1 MKRQPVLYTLDA
13 SGQEVHDEGTRL
25 REAGPA
31 SMVALPG
38 DVVAWAVTS
47 LDGLRELLTDPRVS
61 KDPRQHWP
69 RWINREITPEWP
81 LFTWVAVQNMLTAYG
96 ADHKRLRSLSAKAFT
111 ARNVAA
117 QRPRIEKITAGLLD
131 ALAAHPAGE
140 VVDLRE
146 AFAYPLPIEVI
157 SQLFGVPDAMR
168 AMLRKVVDGLFDTSL
183 SAEEARAN
191 QARLYPLLSEL
202 IGIKRESPADDMTSA
217 LIAARDDKD
226 NSRLSEAE
234 LADTLVLMLSAGH
247 ETTVNLLDQAVA
259 ALLTHPDQLEL
270 VRGGKSSWDDVIEE
284 TLRWQAPIP
293 FVPLRFAVEDLDFRG
308 VVIHKGDAIIGAYDA
323 ANRSPE
329 KNGENADEFDV
340 TRGNK
345 EYITFGYGVHHCL
358 GAPLAKLEARISL
371 SALFE
376 RFPNMSLAIPPTEL
390 SPVGSFVS
398 NGHRTLPVL
407 L

>member
-1 MKRQPVLYTLDA
+1 MTRLPVPYTLDA
-13 SGQEVHDEGTRL
+13 TGQDVHSEGTRL

-31 SMVALPG
+31 SLVVLPG
-38 DVVAWAVTS
+38 EVVAWAVTS
-47 LDGLRELLTDPRVS
+47 LSGLQELLIDPRVS

-69 RWINREITPEWP
+69 RWINCEITSEWP

-111 ARNVAA
+111 ARNIAA
-117 QRPRIEKITAGLLD
+117 QRPRIEKITADLLD

-140 VVDLRE
+140 AVDLRE
-146 AFAYPLPIEVI
+146 GFAFPLPIEVI
-157 SQLFGVPDAMR
+157 SQLFGVPDTMR

-183 SAEEARAN
+183 SAEEAKTN
-191 QARLYPLLSEL
+191 QAQLYPLLHEL

-217 LIAARDDKD
+217 LIAVRDDED

-247 ETTVNLLDQAVA
+247 ETTVNLLDQAIA
-259 ALLTHPDQLEL
+259 ALLTHPDQWEL
-270 VRGGKSSWDDVIEE
+270 VRSGKNSWDDVIEE

-293 FVPLRFAVEDLDFRG
+293 FVPLRFAVEDIDFHG
-308 VVIHKGDAIIGAYDA
+308 VVIRKGDAIIGAYDA

-329 KNGENADEFDV
+329 INGENADEFDI
-340 TRGNK
+340 TRRNK
-345 EYITFGYGVHHCL
+345 NYITFGYGVHYCL
-358 GAPLAKLEARISL
+358 GAPLAKLEARIAL
-371 SALFE
+371 PALFE

-390 SPVGSFVS
+390 RPVGSFVS